1 MDQADRLRNLIMQKN
16 KSAKKTKFRVI
27 TVSSGKG
34 GVGKT
39 NFVINLAVSLRN
51 KGLRITVLDADF
63 GMADIDVLMGIKCN
77 YTIYDMLYGNKH
89 LEDII
94 VNADDGIKLIS
105 GGSGIKE
112 LANIT
117 DAKMKKL
124 VDEFSKLQDVDIL
137 LVDTGAGLSK
147 TVLKFIELAD
157 DVLIITNPEP
167 TAITDAYG
175 LIKVIY
181 KNKLNDNIY
190 LVINRVKNIKE
201 AQDTYDKLS
210 KTVYAFLSEKIK
222 YLGFVS
228 DDSKVRMSVVE
239 QKPFFI
245 LYPRCSASLCIQKI
259 SSEILG
265 EDDNIK
271 NKSIKDYFIKFI
283 NTIGR

>member
-1 MDQADRLRNLIMQKN
+1 MDQADRLRNLITQKN
-16 KSAKKTKFRVI
+16 KSNDRGKFRVI

-51 KGLRITVLDADF
+51 KGLRVTVLDADF
-63 GMADIDVLMGIKCN
+63 GMADIDILLGIKSN
-77 YTIYDMLYGNKH
+77 FTIYDMLYGNKN
-89 LEDII
+89 LEDIV

-112 LANIT
+112 LANIS
-117 DAKMKKL
+117 DMKMKKL
-124 VDEFSKLQDVDIL
+124 IDEFSKLQDIDIL

-147 TVLKFIELAD
+147 SVLKFIELAD

-181 KNKLNDNIY
+181 KNKLNNNIY
-190 LVINRVKNIKE
+190 LVIN
-201 AQDTYDKLS
+201 TYDKLS

-228 DDSKVRMSVVE
+228 EDSKVRMSVVE
-239 QKPFFI
+239 QKPFLT

-265 EDDNIK
+265 ENDSIK
-271 NKSIKDYFIKFI
+271 NRSIKDYLMKFI

>member
-1 MDQADRLRNLIMQKN
+1 MDQADRLRNLITQKN
-16 KSAKKTKFRVI
+16 KSKGRGKFRVI

-51 KGLRITVLDADF
+51 KGLRVTVLDADF
-63 GMADIDVLMGIKCN
+63 GMADIDILLGIKSN
-77 YTIYDMLYGNKH
+77 FTIYDMLYGNKN

-94 VNADDGIKLIS
+94 VDADDGIKLIS

-112 LANIT
+112 LANIS
-117 DAKMKKL
+117 DIKMKKL
-124 VDEFSKLQDVDIL
+124 TDEFSKLQDVDIL

-181 KNKLNDNIY
+181 KNKLNNNIY
-190 LVINRVKNIKE
+190 LVINKVKNIKE
-201 AQDTYDKLS
+201 AKDTYDKLS

-228 DDSKVRMSVVE
+228 EDNKVRMSVVE
-239 QKPFFI
+239 QKPFFT

-265 EDDNIK
+265 ENDSIK
-271 NKSIKDYFIKFI
+271 NRSIKDYLMKFI